1 MAHFNMPKVIDYEL
15 EAIKWMAELN
25 GKNHNN
31 LSFSLLMHLIIN
43 ESIERVTVSPHTH
56 QTRYLTNRTSFRGEN
71 IIICLLVDD

>member
-43 ESIERVTVSPHTH
+43 ESIERVTVSPE
-56 QTRYLTNRTSFRGEN
+56 QN
-71 IIICLLVDD
+71 IIQGREHNYMLTC